1 MHASKNFTTDSLTS
15 NEFLK
20 YSHDSPRLINDTPAQ
35 SSSYISDLS
44 SLDDVFEL
52 SYIPQITYIVLHFGT
67 VGNRDKS
74 KIFGNVCDGILLK
87 VQ

>member
-1 MHASKNFTTDSLTS
+1 MHASKNFTIDPLTS
-15 NEFLK
+15 NEFLW
-20 YSHDSPRLINDTPAQ
+20 YSHNSPRLINDTPAH

-52 SYIPQITYIVLHFGT
+52 SYFPEITYIHFGT